1 MKAFL
6 ISVFSLCSGLMF
18 SQKYNGIL
26 INSNQKPV
34 SNANVILMSLPD
46 STLVKGAISNEK
58 GQFEILNPS
67 ESKNLLMK
75 ITHLEY

>member
-58 GQFEILNPS
+58 R
-67 ESKNLLMK
+67 
-75 ITHLEY
+75 TV